1 MELSERYIAQLEA
14 DGFSHIYEWQ
24 DAAGTV
30 YPLHS
35 HTGRVTLCLTDGS
48 ITLTVAT
55 TTHELVAPTVFEIPA
70 GVPHRALIGPQGA
83 IYIVGEEFEGDSQN
97 INV

>member
-1 MELSERYIAQLEA
+1 MELSERYIAQLEK

-35 HTGRVTLCLTDGS
+35 HSGRVMLCLTDGS
-48 ITLTVAT
+48 IALTMT
-55 TTHELVAPTVFEIPA
+55 GTTHELRSEE
-70 GVPHRALIGPQGA
+70 RR
-83 IYIVGEEFEGDSQN
+83 VGKEC
-97 INV
+97 